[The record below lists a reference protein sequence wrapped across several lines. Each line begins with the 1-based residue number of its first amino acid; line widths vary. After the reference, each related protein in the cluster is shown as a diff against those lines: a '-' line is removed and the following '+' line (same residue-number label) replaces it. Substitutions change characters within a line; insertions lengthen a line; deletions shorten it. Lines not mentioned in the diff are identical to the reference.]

1 MIFLRTTSS
10 HPDFQ
15 DLIKQLDADLA
26 ITDGEDHAFYSQF
39 NKVDAIKHVV
49 VGYLDNNA
57 VACGAIK
64 EFDEIS
70 VEVKRMFV
78 AHSHRNKGFASQI
91 LVELENWAKDLGY
104 GRCVLETGKRQKDAI
119 ALYLKNNYLMTPNY
133 GQYVGI
139 ENSQCFEKIM

>member
-15 DLIKQLDADLA
+15 NLIKQLDADLA

-78 AHSHRNKGFASQI
+78 AHSYRNKGYASKVLI
-91 LVELENWAKDLGY
+91 ELENWAKDLGY
-104 GRCVLETGKRQKDAI
+104 KRCVLETGKRQKDAI
-119 ALYLKNNYLMTPNY
+119 ALYLKNNYMMTPNY